1 MSEKWDQ
8 VKEILALA
16 LEQESGER
24 NSFIRKVCGEDEELR
39 AEVESLAAHYS
50 GADSLLENSPAASL
64 FSMQA
69 DRIVGTRLGAYR
81 VVRVIGRGGMAV
93 VYLGERDDDNFRKS
107 VAIKMVMPGP
117 NGEEIFRRFRNERQA
132 LAAIDHPNI
141 VKLLDGGST
150 EEDLPYLVMD
160 YVDGM
165 PIDQYC
171 DVHHLSIEERLQL
184 FRTVCSAVQYAHE
197 QLIIHRDLK
206 PGNIL
211 ITRHGVPRLLDFG
224 IAKIINPEFFQTALT
239 TQTNWRPMTPEYASP
254 EQVRG
259 QSVTKASDVYS
270 LGVLLYELLT
280 GHRAYRA
287 SVQSLLEVERTI
299 CEEQVEKPSSVVGR
313 TEYQTS
319 RSGITR
325 SVITPEA
332 AGANRSLDPNELRR
346 RLQGDLDTI
355 VLKALRKQPQDRY
368 VSVAEFSKD
377 IERHLSGK
385 PVTARKLTIADHS
398 GRFLRQHR
406 ESLTTA
412 LVFLLAMAGLIA
424 WETRGIWKPTVGH
437 GPSAT
442 RSHARSSVAVLGFKN
457 LSGRLDTAWIST
469 ALSEMLA
476 GELGAGGMLR
486 TVPSETVARA
496 KSDLS
501 LPDTESLSAETLAR
515 LRTNLGSDFVVLGS
529 YLDMGKASG
538 TQIRLDLRLQD
549 TAKGET
555 IAQISQTS
563 SEAEMLD
570 LVSRTGRQLREAL
583 GVSEVSPFEATGV
596 RASVPS
602 NPDAMRFYSEG
613 LDKLR
618 VFDALS
624 ALDLLNRAAGAD
636 PSYPLV
642 HSALARAWMR
652 LGYNQNAI
660 DEARKALDLA
670 GKLSR
675 EDHALIEAR
684 YYEATKNWDK
694 AIETYRLLFSVFP
707 DSLEYGLYLANAQV
721 GGERANDALNTVAQL
736 RGLSGEA
743 KEDPR
748 VDLTEAEAAYLL
760 SDSKRVV
767 ASAETTISKANA
779 SGARLVAARA
789 RLLQCRALASLGQP
803 QASMAAGAEASRIY
817 HEAGDPGGEAQAFHA
832 AAEVPLNQGDLKLAT
847 SMYEQ
852 ALAIARKIGD
862 KRATARELGNIGVI
876 FVQQGDFASGEKIY
890 GEALADFRDV
900 GDKHGM
906 SVVIGNTGDIFHAEG
921 KLGDAL
927 AEYRDALVLARE
939 VGHKSSEGI
948 DLQLIGNV
956 LADQGDLGGAVE
968 MYQRASEI
976 QREIDDSS
984 YYAGTLVSIGRVRRQ
999 RGDSDGAKK
1008 AYEESLALRERL
1020 GEKGTTAEAQ
1030 VALAELAC
1038 DLGQPAQAEKLAAGA
1053 VREFQVEQEADN
1065 ELMAETVLLRS
1076 LLQQGKLGDARKADA
1091 FGNALYEKSKDVTIR
1106 FPFAIESAY
1115 AKAAN
1120 DLAGAERLAREVA
1133 AEADK
1138 LGLVRIQL
1146 EASLAIGEIEQKGPN
1161 QAQGRVRLAK
1171 LANDARAKGFALIAR
1186 EASASASAS
1195 SRVVN

>member
-624 ALDLLNRAAGAD
+624 ARDLLNRAAGAD

-1186 EASASASAS
+1186 EASASAS

>member
-24 NSFIRKVCGEDEELR
+24 SSFIRKACGQDEGLR
-39 AEVESLAAHYS
+39 AEVESLAAHYN
-50 GADSLLENSPAASL
+50 GADSLLENSPAANLPS
-64 FSMQA
+64 FQP
-69 DRIVGTRLGAYR
+69 DRFVGKRLGAYR
-81 VVRVIGRGGMAV
+81 VVRAIGHGGMAV
-93 VYLGERDDDNFRKS
+93 VYLGERDDNNFRKS

-117 NGEEIFRRFRNERQA
+117 NSEEIFRRFRNERQA

-150 EEDLPYLVMD
+150 EEGLPYLVMD

-171 DVHHLSIEERLQL
+171 DVHRLSIKERLQL

-206 PGNIL
+206 PANIL

-224 IAKIINPEFFQTALT
+224 IAKLLNPEFFQTALI

-259 QSVTKASDVYS
+259 QSVTQASDVYS

-280 GHRAYRA
+280 GHRAYRS
-287 SVQSLLEVERTI
+287 SVHSLLEVERAI
-299 CEEQVEKPSSVVGR
+299 CEEEAEKPSAVVGR
-313 TEYQTS
+313 TENQTS
-319 RSGITR
+319 RSGNTQP
-325 SVITPEA
+325 VITPELVSS
-332 AGANRSLDPNELRR
+332 NRSLDPAALRR

-355 VLKALRKQPQDRY
+355 VMKALRKQPQDRY
-368 VSVAEFSKD
+368 VSVAEFSND
-377 IERHLSGK
+377 VERHLSGK
-385 PVTARKLTIADHS
+385 PVSARKLSIADHS
-398 GRFLRQHR
+398 GRFLRKHS
-406 ESLTTA
+406 ESLATA
-412 LVFLLAMAGLIA
+412 LVLLLVIAGLIA
-424 WETRGIWKPTVGH
+424 WETRVIWKLAVRP
-437 GPSAT
+437 GPSAVQ
-442 RSHARSSVAVLGFKN
+442 SNARSSVAVLGFRN
-457 LSGRLDTAWIST
+457 LSGRPDTAWIST

-476 GELGAGGMLR
+476 AELGAGDKLR

-501 LPDTESLSAETLAR
+501 LTDTESLSADTLAR
-515 LRTNLGSDFVVLGS
+515 IRTNLGSDFVVLGS
-529 YLDMGKASG
+529 YLDLGKTSG
-538 TQIRLDLRLQD
+538 GQIRLDLRLQD
-549 TAKGET
+549 AAKGET
-555 IAQISQTS
+555 IAAISETS
-563 SEAEMLD
+563 TEAEMLD
-570 LVSRTGRQLREAL
+570 LVSRTGRRLREEL
-583 GVSEVSPFEATGV
+583 GVSKVSPFEATGV
-596 RASVPS
+596 RAAVPS
-602 NPDAMRFYSEG
+602 NPDAMRFYAEG

-624 ALDLLNRAAGAD
+624 ARDLLDRAARAD

-642 HSALARAWMR
+642 HSALARAWIG

-675 EDHALIEAR
+675 ENHALIEAR
-684 YYEATKNWDK
+684 YYEATKNWEK
-694 AIETYRLLFSVFP
+694 AIETYRSLFSFFP
-707 DSLEYGLYLANAQV
+707 DSVEYGLYLANAQV
-721 GGERANDALNTVAQL
+721 GGERANDALNTIAQL
-736 RGLSGEA
+736 RGLSRETRD
-743 KEDPR
+743 DPR
-748 VDLTEAEAAYLL
+748 IDLAEAEAAYLL
-760 SDSKRVV
+760 SDNKRVL
-767 ASAETTISKANA
+767 AAAETTIKKANA

-803 QASMAAGAEASRIY
+803 QPSMSAGAEAGRIY

-832 AAEVPLNQGDLKLAT
+832 AAEVPLNQGDLKLAK

-862 KRATARELGNIGVI
+862 RRATARELGNIGVI
-876 FVQQGDFASGEKIY
+876 FVQQGDFATGEKIY

-999 RGDSDGAKK
+999 RGDSDGARK

-1020 GEKGTTAEAQ
+1020 GEKGTTAETQ

-1038 DLGQPAQAEKLAAGA
+1038 DSGQPAQAEKLAAGA

-1065 ELMAETVLLRS
+1065 ELLAEAVLLRS
-1076 LLQQGKLGDARKADA
+1076 LLQQGKLDDARKAAA

-1106 FPFAIESAY
+1106 LPFAIESAY
-1115 AKAAN
+1115 AKAAVK
-1120 DLAGAERLAREVA
+1120 DLAGAERLARDVA
-1133 AEADK
+1133 VEANK
-1138 LGLVRIQL
+1138 FGLVRIQF
-1146 EASLAIGEIEQKGPN
+1146 EASLAIGEIQQKGPN
-1161 QAQGRVRLAK
+1161 KAQARVRLVK
-1171 LANDARAKGFALIAR
+1171 LANDARPRGFELIAR
-1186 EASASASAS
+1186 EASVAAS
-1195 SRVVN
+1195 SRVVD

>member
-24 NSFIRKVCGEDEELR
+24 NNFIRKACGEDEGLR
-39 AEVESLAAHYS
+39 AEVESLAAHYDR
-50 GADSLLENSPAASL
+50 ADSLLENSPAANLLS
-64 FSMQA
+64 FQP
-69 DRIVGTRLGAYR
+69 DRFIGRRLGAYR
-81 VVRVIGRGGMAV
+81 IVRVIGHGGMAM

-117 NGEEIFRRFRNERQA
+117 NSEEIYRRFRNERQA

-150 EEDLPYLVMD
+150 EEGLPYLVMD
-160 YVDGM
+160 YVDGV

-171 DVHHLSIEERLQL
+171 DVHRLSIKGRLQL

-211 ITRHGVPRLLDFG
+211 ITKGGVPRLLDFG
-224 IAKIINPEFFQTALT
+224 IAKLLNPEFFQTALI

-270 LGVLLYELLT
+270 LGVLLYELMT
-280 GHRAYRA
+280 GHRAYRS
-287 SVQSLLEVERTI
+287 SVHSLLEVERAI
-299 CEEQVEKPSSVVGR
+299 CEEEAEKPSAVVGR
-313 TEYQTS
+313 TENQAS
-319 RSGITR
+319 RGSNTQ
-325 SVITPEA
+325 SVITPELVS
-332 AGANRSLDPNELRR
+332 ANRSLDPAALRR
-346 RLQGDLDTI
+346 RLEGDLDTI
-355 VLKALRKQPQDRY
+355 VMKALRKQPQDRY
-368 VSVAEFSKD
+368 VSVAQFSDD

-398 GRFLRQHR
+398 GRFLRKHR
-406 ESLTTA
+406 ESLATA
-412 LVFLLAMAGLIA
+412 LVLLLVIAGLIA
-424 WETRGIWKPTVGH
+424 WETRAIWKLAVRPGPTAVQ
-437 GPSAT
+437 SN
-442 RSHARSSVAVLGFKN
+442 ARSSVAVLGFKN
-457 LSGRLDTAWIST
+457 LSGRPDTAWIST

-476 GELGAGGMLR
+476 AELGAGEKLR
-486 TVPSETVARA
+486 TLPSETVVRA

-501 LPDTESLSAETLAR
+501 LTDTESLSAETLAR

-529 YLDMGKASG
+529 YLDMGQASAG
-538 TQIRLDLRLQD
+538 QIRLDLRLQD

-555 IAQISQTS
+555 VAAISQTS
-563 SEAEMLD
+563 TEAEILD
-570 LVSRTGRQLREAL
+570 LVSRTGRRLREEL

-602 NPDAMRFYSEG
+602 NPEAMRFYAEG

-618 VFDALS
+618 IFDALS
-624 ALDLLNRAAGAD
+624 ARDLLTRAAVVD

-684 YYEATKNWDK
+684 YYEATKNWEK
-694 AIETYRLLFSVFP
+694 AIETYRSLYSFFP

-721 GGERANDALNTVAQL
+721 GGERASDALNTIAQL
-736 RGLSGEA
+736 RGLSREA
-743 KEDPR
+743 KDDPR
-748 VDLTEAEAAYLL
+748 IDLAEAEAAYLL
-760 SDSKRVV
+760 SDNKRVV
-767 ASAETTISKANA
+767 SACDTTIKKANA

-803 QASMAAGAEASRIY
+803 QPSMSAGAEAGRIY
-817 HEAGDPGGEAQAFHA
+817 HEAGDLAGEAQAFHA
-832 AAEVPLNQGDLKLAT
+832 TAEVPLNQGDLKLAKT
-847 SMYEQ
+847 LYEQ
-852 ALAIARKIGD
+852 ALAIARRIGD
-862 KRATARELGNIGVI
+862 KRATARELGNIGLI
-876 FVQQGDFASGEKIY
+876 FVQEGDFATGEKIY

-921 KLGDAL
+921 KLGDAQ

-956 LADQGDLGGAVE
+956 LADQGDLSGAMQ
-968 MYQRASEI
+968 MYQQASAV
-976 QREIDDSS
+976 QREIDDTS
-984 YYAGTLVSIGRVRRQ
+984 YYAATLVSIGRARRQ

-1020 GEKGTTAEAQ
+1020 GEKGTTAETQ

-1038 DLGQPAQAEKLAAGA
+1038 DSGQSVQAEKLAAAA
-1053 VREFQVEQEADN
+1053 VQEFEVEQEADN
-1065 ELMAETVLLRS
+1065 ELLAESVLLRS
-1076 LLQQGKLGDARKADA
+1076 LLQQRKFDDARKAA
-1091 FGNALYEKSKDVTIR
+1091 ALGNALYEKSKDVTIR
-1106 FPFAIESAY
+1106 LPFAIESAY
-1115 AKAAN
+1115 AKAAVK
-1120 DLAGAERLAREVA
+1120 DLVSAERLAREVA
-1133 AEADK
+1133 VEANK
-1138 LGLVRIQL
+1138 LGLVRIQF
-1146 EASLAIGEIEQKGPN
+1146 EASLAIGEIQQMGPHP
-1161 QAQGRVRLAK
+1161 AQGRARLAK
-1171 LANDARAKGFALIAR
+1171 LASDARAKGFELIAR
-1186 EASASASAS
+1186 EASASAS
-1195 SRVVN
+1195 SRVVD

>member
-1 MSEKWDQ
+1 MSERWDQ

-16 LEQESGER
+16 LEQELGER
-24 NSFIRKVCGEDEELR
+24 GSFIRKACGEDEGLR
-39 AEVESLAAHYS
+39 AEIESLAAHCNS
-50 GADSLLENSPAASL
+50 ADSVLENSPASNL
-64 FSMQA
+64 LSIQP
-69 DRIVGTRLGAYR
+69 DRIIGRRLGAYR
-81 VVRVIGRGGMAV
+81 VVRAIGHGGMAV

-117 NGEEIFRRFRNERQA
+117 NSEEIFRRFRNERQA

-150 EEDLPYLVMD
+150 EEGLPYLVMD

-171 DVHHLSIEERLQL
+171 DVHRLSIKERLQL
-184 FRTVCSAVQYAHE
+184 FRTVCSAVQYAHD

-211 ITRHGVPRLLDFG
+211 ITKHGIPRLLDFG
-224 IAKIINPEFFQTALT
+224 IAKLLNPEFFHTALI

-259 QSVTKASDVYS
+259 QSVTNASDVYS

-287 SVQSLLEVERTI
+287 SAQSLLEVERSI
-299 CEEQVEKPSSVVGR
+299 CEEEAEKPSAVVGKIEFQTPRDGAMR
-313 TEYQTS
+313 TAITS
-319 RSGITR
+319 EVVS
-325 SVITPEA
+325 
-332 AGANRSLDPNELRR
+332 ANRCLDPAGLRR
-346 RLQGDLDTI
+346 RLHGDLDTI
-355 VLKALRKQPQDRY
+355 VMKALRKPPQDRY
-368 VSVAEFSKD
+368 ASVAEFSND
-377 IERHLSGK
+377 IERHLSGT
-385 PVTARKLTIADHS
+385 PVAARKRTIADRS
-398 GRFLRQHR
+398 AKFLRRHR
-406 ESLTTA
+406 ESLATA
-412 LVFLLAMAGLIA
+412 LVFLLVMACLIA
-424 WETRGIWKPTVGH
+424 WGTRGMWQAAFRQ
-437 GPSAT
+437 GPGVTQSD
-442 RSHARSSVAVLGFKN
+442 ARASVAVLGFKN
-457 LSGRLDTAWIST
+457 LSGRPDTAWIST

-476 GELGAGGMLR
+476 GELGAGEKLR

-496 KSDLS
+496 KADLS
-501 LPDTESLSAETLAR
+501 LLDAESLSADTLAR
-515 LRTNLGSDFVVLGS
+515 LRANLGSDFVVLGS
-529 YLDMGKASG
+529 YLDLGKASG
-538 TQIRLDLRLQD
+538 GQIRLDLRLQD

-555 IAQISQTS
+555 VAAISQTS
-563 SEAEMLD
+563 SEVEILD
-570 LVSRTGRQLREAL
+570 LVSRTGRQLREQL
-583 GVSEVSPFEATGV
+583 GVSKVSPFEATGV

-602 NPDAMRFYSEG
+602 NPDAMRFYAEG

-624 ALDLLNRAAGAD
+624 ARDVLNRAAAAD

-675 EDHALIEAR
+675 ENHALIEAR
-684 YYEATKNWDK
+684 YYEATKNWEN
-694 AIETYRLLFSVFP
+694 AIETYRSLFSFFP

-721 GGERANDALNTVAQL
+721 GGERANDALTTIAQL
-736 RGLSGEA
+736 RSLSREA

-748 VDLTEAEAAYLL
+748 IDLAEAEAAYLL
-760 SDSKRVV
+760 SDNRRVV
-767 ASAETTISKANA
+767 AAAETTIKKANTA
-779 SGARLVAARA
+779 GARLVAARA

-803 QASMAAGAEASRIY
+803 QRSMAAGADAGRIY
-817 HEAGDPGGEAQAFHA
+817 HEAGDLGGEAQAFHA
-832 AAEVPLNQGDLKLAT
+832 TAEIPLNQGDLKLAKT
-847 SMYEQ
+847 LYQQ

-862 KRATARELGNIGVI
+862 KRATARELGNIGLI
-876 FVQQGDFASGEKIY
+876 FAQEGDFATGEKIY

-921 KLGDAL
+921 RLGDAL

-956 LADQGDLGGAVE
+956 LGDQGDLRGAVE
-968 MYQRASEI
+968 MYERASEI
-976 QREIDDSS
+976 QREIDDTS
-984 YYAGTLVSIGRVRRQ
+984 YYAATLVSIGRLRRQ

-1008 AYEESLALRERL
+1008 AFQESLALRERL
-1020 GEKGTTAEAQ
+1020 GEKGTAAETQ

-1038 DLGQPAQAEKLAAGA
+1038 DSSQPAQAEKLAAGA
-1053 VREFQVEQEADN
+1053 VHEFQVEHEADN

-1076 LLQQGKLGDARKADA
+1076 LLQQGRLDDARKAA
-1091 FGNALYEKSKDVTIR
+1091 ALGNALHEKSKDVTIR
-1106 FPFAIESAY
+1106 LPFALESAY
-1115 AKAAN
+1115 AKAAVE
-1120 DLAGAERLAREVA
+1120 DLAGAERLAREVTD
-1133 AEADK
+1133 EANQ
-1138 LGLVRIQL
+1138 LGLVRVQL
-1146 EASLAIGEIEQKGPN
+1146 EASLAIAEIQQKGRNP
-1161 QAQGRVRLAK
+1161 AQGRVHLAK
-1171 LANDARAKGFALIAR
+1171 LANDARAKGFELIAR
-1186 EASASASAS
+1186 QASAAAS
-1195 SRVVN
+1195 SRVLE

>member
-1 MSEKWDQ
+1 MAERWDQ
-8 VKEILALA
+8 IKEILALA
-16 LEQESGER
+16 LEREPEER
-24 NSFIRKVCGEDEELR
+24 SSFIRKACGEDEGLR
-39 AEVESLAAHYS
+39 AEVESLEAHCNS
-50 GADSLLENSPAASL
+50 ADSLLENSPAANLLSI
-64 FSMQA
+64 QP
-69 DRIVGTRLGAYR
+69 DRMIGKRLGAYR
-81 VVRVIGRGGMAV
+81 VVRAIGHGGMAV

-117 NGEEIFRRFRNERQA
+117 NSEEIFRRFRNERQA

-150 EEDLPYLVMD
+150 EEGLPYLVMD

-165 PIDQYC
+165 PIDLYC

-197 QLIIHRDLK
+197 QLIVHRDIK

-211 ITRHGVPRLLDFG
+211 ITRQGVPRLLDFG
-224 IAKIINPEFFQTALT
+224 IAKLLNPEFFQTALI

-259 QSVTKASDVYS
+259 RSVTNASDVYS

-280 GHRAYRA
+280 GHRAHRCSA
-287 SVQSLLEVERTI
+287 QSLLEVERAI
-299 CEEQVEKPSSVVGR
+299 CEEEAEKPSAVVGK
-313 TEYQTS
+313 TEYQRS
-319 RSGITR
+319 RDSNTQ
-325 SVITPEA
+325 SVITPDLVS
-332 AGANRSLDPNELRR
+332 ANRSVDPVGLRR
-346 RLQGDLDTI
+346 CLQGDLDTI
-355 VLKALRKQPQDRY
+355 VMKALRKQPQDRY
-368 VSVAEFSKD
+368 VSVAEFSND

-398 GRFLRQHR
+398 GRFLHKHR
-406 ESLTTA
+406 ESLATA
-412 LVFLLAMAGLIA
+412 LVFLLVMAGLIA
-424 WETRGIWKPTVGH
+424 RETREIWKPTVGQ
-437 GPSAT
+437 GPSAVRT
-442 RSHARSSVAVLGFKN
+442 NARSSVAVLGFKN
-457 LSGRLDTAWIST
+457 LSGRSDTAWIST

-476 GELGAGGMLR
+476 GELGAGEKLR

-496 KSDLS
+496 KIDLS
-501 LPDTESLSAETLAR
+501 LADTESLGAETLAR

-529 YLDMGKASG
+529 YLDLGKSSG
-538 TQIRLDLRLQD
+538 GQIRLDLRLQD
-549 TAKGET
+549 ATKGET
-555 IAQISQTS
+555 IAEISQTS

-570 LVSRTGRQLREAL
+570 LVSGTGRRLREKL

-602 NPDAMRFYSEG
+602 NPDAMRFYAEG

-624 ALDLLNRAAGAD
+624 ARDLLNRAAGVD
-636 PSYPLV
+636 PSYPLA
-642 HSALARAWMR
+642 HSALARAWIR
-652 LGYNQNAI
+652 LGYSQNAI
-660 DEARKALDLA
+660 DEAKKALDLA

-684 YYEATKNWDK
+684 YYEAAKNWEK
-694 AIETYRLLFSVFP
+694 AIEIYRSLFSFFP
-707 DSLEYGLYLANAQV
+707 DSLEYGLYLANSQV
-721 GGERANDALNTVAQL
+721 GGERANDALTTVAQL
-736 RGLSGEA
+736 RGLSREA

-748 VDLTEAEAAYLL
+748 IDLAEAEAAYLL
-760 SDSKRVV
+760 SDNRHVV
-767 ASAETTISKANA
+767 AAAESTIKKANA

-803 QASMAAGAEASRIY
+803 QPSMAAGADAGRIY
-817 HEAGDPGGEAQAFHA
+817 HEAGDLGGEAQAFHA
-832 AAEVPLNQGDLKLAT
+832 TAEVPLNQGDLKLAKT
-847 SMYEQ
+847 LYQQ

-862 KRATARELGNIGVI
+862 KRATARELGNIGLI
-876 FVQQGDFASGEKIY
+876 FVQQGDFATGEKIY
-890 GEALADFRDV
+890 EEALADFRDV

-948 DLQLIGNV
+948 DHQLIGNV

-976 QREIDDSS
+976 QREIDDTS
-984 YYAGTLVSIGRVRRQ
+984 YYAATLVSIGRVRRQ
-999 RGDSDGAKK
+999 RGDSVGARK
-1008 AYEESLALRERL
+1008 AYQESLALRERL
-1020 GEKGTTAEAQ
+1020 GEKGTAAETQ

-1038 DLGQPAQAEKLAAGA
+1038 DSGQPAQGEKLAAGA
-1053 VREFQVEQEADN
+1053 VQEFQVEQEADN

-1076 LLQQGKLGDARKADA
+1076 LLQQGRLDDARKAA
-1091 FGNALYEKSKDVTIR
+1091 ALGNALYEKSKDVTIR
-1106 FPFAIESAY
+1106 LPFAVESAY
-1115 AKAAN
+1115 TKAAMH
-1120 DLAGAERLAREVA
+1120 DLVGAERLAREVDV
-1133 AEADK
+1133 EADK
-1138 LGLVRIQL
+1138 FGLVRIQL
-1146 EASLAIGEIEQKGPN
+1146 EASLAIGEFQQKGPN
-1161 QAQGRVRLAK
+1161 KAQGRVRLLK
-1171 LANDARAKGFALIAR
+1171 LANEARPKGFELIAR
-1186 EASASASAS
+1186 KASVAAS
-1195 SRVVN
+1195 SRVLE

>member
-24 NSFIRKVCGEDEELR
+24 NSFIRKACGEDEELR
-39 AEVESLAAHYS
+39 AEVESLAAHYNR
-50 GADSLLENSPAASL
+50 ADSLLENSPAANLLSI
-64 FSMQA
+64 QP
-69 DRIVGTRLGAYR
+69 DRIIGKRLGAYR
-81 VVRVIGRGGMAV
+81 VVRAIGHGGMAV

-117 NGEEIFRRFRNERQA
+117 NSEEIFRRFRNERQA

-150 EEDLPYLVMD
+150 EEGLPYLVMD

-171 DVHHLSIEERLQL
+171 DLHHLSIESRLHL
-184 FRTVCSAVQYAHE
+184 FCTVCSAVQYAHE

-211 ITRHGVPRLLDFG
+211 ITRQGVPRLLDFG
-224 IAKIINPEFFQTALT
+224 IAKLLNPEFFQTTLI

-254 EQVRG
+254 EQMRG

-280 GHRAYRA
+280 GHRTHRYSA
-287 SVQSLLEVERTI
+287 QSLLEVERAI
-299 CEEQVEKPSSVVGR
+299 CEEEVEKPSSVVDR

-319 RSGITR
+319 RGGTTQSAIN
-325 SVITPEA
+325 PEA
-332 AGANRSLDPNELRR
+332 ASANRSLDPGGLRR

-355 VLKALRKQPQDRY
+355 VMKALRKQPQDRY
-368 VSVAEFSKD
+368 VSVAEFSND

-385 PVTARKLTIADHS
+385 PVTARKLTIADHG
-398 GRFLRQHR
+398 GRFLHKHR
-406 ESLTTA
+406 ESLATA
-412 LVFLLAMAGLIA
+412 LVFLLVMAGLIA
-424 WETRGIWKPTVGH
+424 WETREIWKPKVGQ
-437 GPSAT
+437 GPT
-442 RSHARSSVAVLGFKN
+442 TDRTTPRSSVAVLGFKN
-457 LSGRLDTAWIST
+457 LSGRSDTAWIST

-476 GELGAGGMLR
+476 GELGAGEKLR
-486 TVPSETVARA
+486 MVPSETVARA

-501 LPDTESLSAETLAR
+501 LPDTESLSADTLAR

-529 YLDMGKASG
+529 YLDLGKTSEG
-538 TQIRLDLRLQD
+538 QIRLDLRLQD

-555 IAQISQTS
+555 IAEISQTS

-570 LVSRTGRQLREAL
+570 LVSRTGRRLREAL

-596 RASVPS
+596 RASAPS
-602 NPDAMRFYSEG
+602 NPDAMRFYAEG

-624 ALDLLNRAAGAD
+624 ARDLLNRAAGVD

-642 HSALARAWMR
+642 HSALATVWMR

-684 YYEATKNWDK
+684 YYEASKNWEK
-694 AIETYRLLFSVFP
+694 AIETYRSLYGFFP
-707 DSLEYGLYLANAQV
+707 DSLEYGLHLANAQV
-721 GGERANDALNTVAQL
+721 GGERANDALNTIAQL
-736 RGLSGEA
+736 RSLSPEA
-743 KEDPR
+743 KDDPR
-748 VDLTEAEAAYLL
+748 IDLAEAEAAYLL

-767 ASAETTISKANA
+767 AAAETTIKKANA

-789 RLLQCRALASLGQP
+789 HLLQCRALASLGQP
-803 QASMAAGAEASRIY
+803 QESMAAGAEASRIY
-817 HEAGDPGGEAQAFHA
+817 HEAGDPSGEAQAFHA
-832 AAEVPLNQGDLKLAT
+832 AAEVPLNQGDLKLAK

-862 KRATARELGNIGVI
+862 KRAMARELGNIGVI
-876 FVQQGDFASGEKIY
+876 LVQQGDFATGERIY

-906 SVVIGNTGDIFHAEG
+906 SVVIGNTGDIFHAQG

-948 DLQLIGNV
+948 DHQLIGNV
-956 LADQGDLGGAVE
+956 LGDQGDLGGAME

-976 QREIDDSS
+976 QREIDDTS
-984 YYAGTLVSIGRVRRQ
+984 YYAATLVSIGRLRRQ

-1020 GEKGTTAEAQ
+1020 GEKGTTAETQ

-1038 DLGQPAQAEKLAAGA
+1038 DSGQAAQAEKLTAGA
-1053 VREFQVEQEADN
+1053 VHEFQVEQEADN

-1076 LLQQGKLGDARKADA
+1076 LLQQGKLADARNAA
-1091 FGNALYEKSKDVTIR
+1091 ASGNALYEKSKDVTIR
-1106 FPFAIESAY
+1106 LPFAIESAY
-1115 AKAAN
+1115 AKAAVK

-1133 AEADK
+1133 VEADK
-1138 LGLVRIQL
+1138 FGLVRIQF
-1146 EASLAIGEIEQKGPN
+1146 EASLAIGEIQQMGPN
-1161 QAQGRVRLAK
+1161 PAPSRVRLTK
-1171 LANDARAKGFALIAR
+1171 LANDARSKGFELIAR
-1186 EASASASAS
+1186 KASASAS
-1195 SRVVN
+1195 SRRGN

>member
-16 LEQESGER
+16 LEQEPEER
-24 NSFIRKVCGEDEELR
+24 SSFIRKACGEDEGLR
-39 AEVESLAAHYS
+39 AEVESLAAHYK
-50 GADSLLENSPAASL
+50 GADSLLENSPAANL
-64 FSMQA
+64 FSIQS
-69 DRIVGTRLGAYR
+69 DHIVGKRLGAYR
-81 VVRVIGRGGMAV
+81 VVRAIGHGGMAV

-117 NGEEIFRRFRNERQA
+117 NNEEIFRRFRNERQA

-150 EEDLPYLVMD
+150 EEGLPYLVMD

-171 DVHHLSIEERLQL
+171 DVHRLSIKERLQL
-184 FRTVCSAVQYAHE
+184 FRTVCSAVQYAHD

-211 ITRHGVPRLLDFG
+211 ITKHGVPRLLDFG
-224 IAKIINPEFFQTALT
+224 IAKLLNPEFFQIALV

-259 QSVTKASDVYS
+259 QSVTNASDIYS

-287 SVQSLLEVERTI
+287 SAQSLLEVERAI
-299 CEEQVEKPSSVVGR
+299 CEEEVEKPSAVVGK
-313 TEYQTS
+313 TEFQTS
-319 RSGITR
+319 RGGTTR
-325 SVITPEA
+325 SAITPEEVSV
-332 AGANRSLDPNELRR
+332 NRSLDPGGLRR

-355 VLKALRKQPQDRY
+355 VMKALRKQPQDRY
-368 VSVAEFSKD
+368 ASVAELSKD

-385 PVTARKLTIADHS
+385 AVTARKLTIANHS
-398 GRFLRQHR
+398 VRFLRKHR
-406 ESLTTA
+406 ESLATA
-412 LVFLLAMAGLIA
+412 LVLLLVMAGLIA
-424 WETRGIWKPTVGH
+424 WGTRGMWQATVRR
-437 GPSAT
+437 GPAVTQSA
-442 RSHARSSVAVLGFKN
+442 ARSSVAVLGFKN
-457 LSGRLDTAWIST
+457 LSGLPDTAWIST

-476 GELGAGGMLR
+476 GELGAGEKLR

-501 LPDTESLSAETLAR
+501 LPDTESLSADTLAR

-529 YLDMGKASG
+529 YLDLGKASG
-538 TQIRLDLRLQD
+538 GQIRLDLRLQD

-555 IAQISQTS
+555 VAAISQTS
-563 SEAEMLD
+563 SEAEILD
-570 LVSRTGRQLREAL
+570 LVSRTGRQLREQL
-583 GVSEVSPFEATGV
+583 GVSKVSPFEATGV

-602 NPDAMRFYSEG
+602 NPEAMRFYAEG

-624 ALDLLNRAAGAD
+624 ARDLLNRAAEAD

-642 HSALARAWMR
+642 HSALARAWMS

-660 DEARKALDLA
+660 DEAKKALDLA

-684 YYEATKNWDK
+684 YYEATKNWEK
-694 AIETYRLLFSVFP
+694 AIETYRSLFSFFP

-721 GGERANDALNTVAQL
+721 GGERANDALTTIAQL
-736 RGLSGEA
+736 RGLSREA

-748 VDLTEAEAAYLL
+748 IDLAEAEAAYLL
-760 SDSKRVV
+760 SDNRHVV
-767 ASAETTISKANA
+767 AAAETTIKKANA

-803 QASMAAGAEASRIY
+803 QPSMAAGADAGRIY
-817 HEAGDPGGEAQAFHA
+817 HEAGDLGGEAQAFHA
-832 AAEVPLNQGDLKLAT
+832 TAEVPLNQGDLKLART
-847 SMYEQ
+847 LYQQ

-862 KRATARELGNIGVI
+862 KRATARELGNIGLI
-876 FVQQGDFASGEKIY
+876 FVQQGDFATGEKIY
-890 GEALADFRDV
+890 EEALADFRDV

-906 SVVIGNTGDIFHAEG
+906 SVVVGNTGDIFHAEG
-921 KLGDAL
+921 RLGDAL

-968 MYQRASEI
+968 MYDRASEL
-976 QREIDDSS
+976 QREINDTS
-984 YYAGTLVSIGRVRRQ
+984 YYAATLVSIGRVRRQ

-1008 AYEESLALRERL
+1008 AYQESLALRERL
-1020 GEKGTTAEAQ
+1020 GEKGTAAETQ

-1038 DLGQPAQAEKLAAGA
+1038 DSGQPAQAEKLAIGA
-1053 VREFQVEQEADN
+1053 VQEFQAEQEVDN
-1065 ELMAETVLLRS
+1065 ELMAEAVLLRS
-1076 LLQQGKLGDARKADA
+1076 LLQQGKLDDAQKAAA
-1091 FGNALYEKSKDVTIR
+1091 FGNELYEKSKDVTIR
-1106 FPFAIESAY
+1106 LPFALESAY
-1115 AKAAN
+1115 AKAAVK

-1133 AEADK
+1133 GEANK
-1138 LGLVRIQL
+1138 FGLVRVQL
-1146 EASLAIGEIEQKGPN
+1146 EASLAIGEIQQKGRNP
-1161 QAQGRVRLAK
+1161 AQGRVHLAK
-1171 LANDARAKGFALIAR
+1171 LANDARAKGFELIAR
-1186 EASASASAS
+1186 EAAAAAS
-1195 SRVVN
+1195 SRALE